1 MSDDINPDL
10 ENLVLQGA
18 AIDAGADAE
27 ASEAAGIAPVDPM
40 AAVNEWMLVPE
51 VLSWIITSIYPE
63 TAPSYTPERK
73 MQLATAIVPV
83 AEKYGLSGVG
93 DSPEL
98 MLGVAALGFGMP
110 AYLAHQARKKAKE
123 QEAETVENGSNERG

>member
-1 MSDDINPDL
+1 MSETNQEL

-18 AIDAGADAE
+18 AIDQGAE
-27 ASEAAGIAPVDPM
+27 AEANEAAGIAPVDQM

-51 VLSWIITSIYPE
+51 VLAWIITAIYPE
-63 TAPSYTPERK
+63 TAPSYTADKK

-83 AEKYGLSGVG
+83 AEKYGISGVG

-123 QEAETVENGSNERG
+123 EAETVEDGSHE